1 MAERNGV
8 LGKIYDIGIVPVVR
22 TESADSA
29 IRCVE
34 ALRRGGIRVAEIA
47 MTVPG
52 ALELLEHASDKFGDE
67 MIVGAGT
74 VLDAKTARACIVAG
88 AQFLVA
94 PSMKLETIEMAKR
107 YSRCIMPG
115 ALTPTEV
122 LTAWEAGADAVRIV
136 PCDAMGGVRYI
147 RSLRAPFPHIDMIA
161 TGGVT
166 VENVGEFLRAGVRA
180 VGVSGALIDSASL
193 RDGHYEVFTVRAKRF
208 VEAIQRAREAMH
220 HNHLTG

>member
-1 MAERNGV
+1 MERSNV
-8 LGKIYDIGIVPVVR
+8 LASIYDIGIVPVVR
-22 TESADSA
+22 TGSADTA
-29 IRCVE
+29 FRCVE
-34 ALRRGGIRVAEIA
+34 ALLRGGIHAAEIP

-52 ALELLEHASDKFGDE
+52 AVDVLGHAAERFGDD
-67 MIVGAGT
+67 MVLGAGT
-74 VLDAKTARACIVAG
+74 VLDAKSARACLLAG

-94 PSMKLETIEMAKR
+94 PCLRLETVEMARR
-107 YSRCIMPG
+107 YSRVVMPG

-122 LTAWEAGADAVRIV
+122 LAAWEAGADAVRIV
-136 PCDAMGGVRYI
+136 PCDAMGGVKYI

-161 TGGVT
+161 TGGVS
-166 VENVGEFLRAGVRA
+166 VENVGEFLRAGAKA